1 MIGSGPAGRISGV
14 LPQSRPQRALILS
27 SFVNRIGSGLFN
39 TASVLYFTLVV
50 HLPAVQV
57 GIGLTVAGLVGLV
70 AGIPAGDLAD
80 RRGPRGII
88 LVTLAAQ
95 TATMAGFLV
104 VHSWAVFT
112 VVATL
117 DRLAQSANNAA
128 RGALIG
134 RVGGDRPAVFRA
146 RLRTFVNLG
155 VVLGTLGAGFAVE
168 INTRAAY
175 TALIV
180 GNAAS
185 YVLCALLLLR
195 VPAYEALPRPGQQR
209 LWEAL
214 ADRPFVSFAALDG
227 AMGLQYQA
235 LSLLLPIWI
244 SAHTHAPRWTVA
256 AVYAVNSGV
265 CVLLQSRIGAR
276 VETAEQGGR
285 AFRYSGLFFLA
296 GCPLM
301 ALSADVP
308 VWVAPGL
315 LVLAVTVHSVG
326 EVWQSSAGFALGFG
340 LAPDHAQGQY
350 QGLLGLGFDAGQAV
364 APAVLTTVCLGLG
377 QAGWLLLGGFFATV
391 GSAGPPLARWAERT
405 RPAVRGDAPAQCA
418 ASVPPSAEGQLS
430 EAESAADRTG
440 GG

>member
-1 MIGSGPAGRISGV
+1 M
-14 LPQSRPQRALILS
+14 
-27 SFVNRIGSGLFN
+27 
-39 TASVLYFTLVV
+39 
-50 HLPAVQV
+50 
-57 GIGLTVAGLVGLV
+57 
-70 AGIPAGDLAD
+70 
-80 RRGPRGII
+80 
-88 LVTLAAQ
+88 
-95 TATMAGFLV
+95 
-104 VHSWAVFT
+104 
-112 VVATL
+112 
-117 DRLAQSANNAA
+117 
-128 RGALIG
+128 
-134 RVGGDRPAVFRA
+134 
-146 RLRTFVNLG
+146 
-155 VVLGTLGAGFAVE
+155 
-168 INTRAAY
+168 
-175 TALIV
+175 
-180 GNAAS
+180 
-185 YVLCALLLLR
+185 LLR

-209 LWEAL
+209 LWGAL

-235 LSLLLPIWI
+235 VSLLLPIWI

-256 AVYAVNSGV
+256 GRLRGQLRGV
-265 CVLLQSRIGAR
+265 RAAAEPDRRRGGDP
-276 VETAEQGGR
+276 EQGGR

-326 EVWQSSAGFALGFG
+326 EVGSSRRASRSGSGWHRTTPRASTRGCSG
-340 LAPDHAQGQY
+340 SASTPGRR
-350 QGLLGLGFDAGQAV
+350 

-405 RPAVRGDAPAQCA
+405 RPAIRGATPAQCA

-430 EAESAADRTG
+430 SEAQSAADRTG